1 MRTVRRGTV
10 SRALLAVLVVGAMT
24 ISGAAAP
31 ATAAPAGRATGAA
44 HGEPVPPAPKPE
56 PIKVG
61 ELPLPPVAPS
71 TSAGSCTRAINPH
84 GTGCIGK
91 ATSMQSGDFLPDG
104 HHVLATVGFT
114 GAPAAPDPAAVYT
127 GEQLII
133 VKTDGSTF
141 PNGDAWKCVTCG
153 VPDANAVGRSPAM
166 DYPQAFKDG
175 RRALAGT
182 NIIGCGRYRL
192 TSSACTPNR
201 VHIYPIRWNVT
212 ADGSGAGGSIRE
224 LRLHPDNV
232 HLGFNAATVTNGK
245 LNQYGY
251 FARLEFD
258 PAPKTGTPLAP
269 RYDLVKV
276 TRLFDPAPGR
286 QPVTVD
292 PHHPGRLKIN
302 PQAISVGE
310 LRGFS
315 GTGDEVS
322 YIGYPDESSNI
333 DVFAANL
340 RTGKVRRLTSNPEYT
355 DPIAISPDDDWTV
368 AMDTRGSNRQMFLA
382 AMRAVPPV
390 TDLITT
396 SAVSSTRNN
405 GERRFFQ
412 PYLIDRYGDRGAYQG
427 QQINAAGDGGP
438 GAINDPNW
446 NGRADP
452 RWSPD
457 GTSIVYWQAL
467 AVPPAC
473 GGANPLPCETSTEP
487 GGRTA
492 RMMIAHLTS
501 RRPLK
506 PRRVAVASDTVPWGT
521 PYVPGSATPA
531 RPYPPQGHYTLVG
544 KRSGSAAV
552 TITENTDHTA
562 ISTVSVAYR
571 NYSDDGAHILNGT
584 ESVTTTNPSPT
595 LNKLDWYSDLIQTG
609 QDHGT
614 KKTSPDGFHLTIDV
628 LTNIFQATGTLTTT
642 INGTTYRQPANGT

>member
-24 ISGAAAP
+24 ISGAVSP
-31 ATAAPAGRATGAA
+31 ATAAPDGRATGAA
-44 HGEPVPPAPKPE
+44 HGRAVPPAPEPE
-56 PIKVG
+56 PVKVD

-71 TSAGSCTRAINPH
+71 TSAGSCTPAINPH

-127 GEQLII
+127 GQQLII

-166 DYPQAFKDG
+166 DYPQAFRDG

-182 NIIGCGRYRL
+182 NIIDCAPYRL
-192 TSSACTPNR
+192 TSTACTADR

-212 ADGSGAGGSIRE
+212 ADGSGAGGGIRE

-276 TRLFDPAPGR
+276 TRLFDPAPSR

-292 PHHPGRLKIN
+292 PRHPGRLKIN
-302 PQAISVGE
+302 PQAVSVGE

-405 GERRFFQ
+405 GDRRFFQ

-427 QQINAAGDGGP
+427 QRINAAGRNAPSARARPPDDRKGGP
-438 GAINDPNW
+438 SA
-446 NGRADP
+446 
-452 RWSPD
+452 
-457 GTSIVYWQAL
+457 
-467 AVPPAC
+467 PAARSVLRRC
-473 GGANPLPCETSTEP
+473 GS
-487 GGRTA
+487 
-492 RMMIAHLTS
+492 
-501 RRPLK
+501 
-506 PRRVAVASDTVPWGT
+506 
-521 PYVPGSATPA
+521 
-531 RPYPPQGHYTLVG
+531 
-544 KRSGSAAV
+544 
-552 TITENTDHTA
+552 
-562 ISTVSVAYR
+562 
-571 NYSDDGAHILNGT
+571 
-584 ESVTTTNPSPT
+584 
-595 LNKLDWYSDLIQTG
+595 
-609 QDHGT
+609 
-614 KKTSPDGFHLTIDV
+614 
-628 LTNIFQATGTLTTT
+628 
-642 INGTTYRQPANGT
+642 